1 MAEAQPL
8 KPMPKKRLS
17 KTEVSKLIARD
28 LMVDRIK
35 PMLNRAIPLA
45 PVAPKVEKVA
55 TSRGKTSKVNI
66 LKLQEEI
73 LDELRAEQLN
83 F

>member
-1 MAEAQPL
+1 
-8 KPMPKKRLS
+8 MPKKRFS

-45 PVAPKVEKVA
+45 PVASKVEKVA
-55 TSRGKTSKVNI
+55 TSKGRAPKADIMRMREQI
-66 LKLQEEI
+66 LA
-73 LDELRAEQLN
+73 ELRNEQLN